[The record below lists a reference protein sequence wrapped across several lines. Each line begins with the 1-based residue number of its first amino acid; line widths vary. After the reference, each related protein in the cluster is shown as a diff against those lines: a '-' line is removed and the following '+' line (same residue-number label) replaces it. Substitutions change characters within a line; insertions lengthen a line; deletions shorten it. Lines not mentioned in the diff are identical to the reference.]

1 MSQNTQININI
12 TSKKN
17 IVFLDYIHSNLFMS
31 HISPIDFYFFM
42 SESFTGASDYIK
54 NIGSEI
60 EKSFSKAESVA
71 TEMGSNDQSRMAA
84 MRIISFHS
92 DDDTFEPSLE
102 RLREPMKKIRQLL
115 EQKHQMFVEYPDN
128 MNDMITLGLCYLILG
143 NFPRSYVMLFQVHNV
158 LKVIDDEYL
167 LFALGVIYAHFHIYD
182 KSIECFEN
190 MLKLNVDDDMIN
202 DVYFRMGIIERC
214 RKRYNESLNYFS
226 KINFMKKAYFTEDDL
241 QFQIAYNDLLMGDIN
256 NSDKIFQNLFL
267 KYPNS
272 LENYQQ
278 YVMFKYLTSSD
289 YDEVMDIIEKGLSKF
304 KFDPVIC
311 FIGGLI
317 EIKKE
322 NMMGAYNFYTLCLSY
337 YTDSPYF
344 WCGFGII
351 YFKNRQYEDSLV
363 AFQRAI
369 HYQPDMSEAFLNIG
383 LSYECQGKNIEAIK
397 AYQNGKIKC
406 PNIKEFQIRI
416 NNLQTQKNGCHLKH
430 LLVDIDFAS
439 HLEPIP
445 KIYAMDYLS
454 AVPVLSSKAFET
466 DELMNERLDLF
477 ATLPKPIFKK

>member
-1 MSQNTQININI
+1 MIYHLQKTVSQNTQININI

-272 LENYQQ
+272 
-278 YVMFKYLTSSD
+278 
-289 YDEVMDIIEKGLSKF
+289 
-304 KFDPVIC
+304 
-311 FIGGLI
+311 
-317 EIKKE
+317 
-322 NMMGAYNFYTLCLSY
+322 
-337 YTDSPYF
+337 DS
-344 WCGFGII
+344 
-351 YFKNRQYEDSLV
+351 
-363 AFQRAI
+363 
-369 HYQPDMSEAFLNIG
+369 
-383 LSYECQGKNIEAIK
+383 
-397 AYQNGKIKC
+397 
-406 PNIKEFQIRI
+406 
-416 NNLQTQKNGCHLKH
+416 
-430 LLVDIDFAS
+430 
-439 HLEPIP
+439 
-445 KIYAMDYLS
+445 
-454 AVPVLSSKAFET
+454 
-466 DELMNERLDLF
+466 
-477 ATLPKPIFKK
+477 